1 MLNNVPVV
9 PTLSKITDPMLKSRE
24 NVIMYLIRFLFV
36 NPGGTTSIN
45 EGEMI
50 SFRKLLAMYGSK
62 DPEKLANKISE
73 MMTTSV
79 AHYFPD
85 DGINVV
91 CNMVKEDGYGEDG
104 TYLGNYS
111 IEIVARDR
119 DGYAIC
125 PNTLIKA
132 STDGL
137 DFKFVQ

>member
-9 PTLSKITDPMLKSRE
+9 PTLSKITDPMLKSKE

-50 SFRKLLAMYGSK
+50 SFRKLVAMYGSTN
-62 DPEKLANKISE
+62 PEQLANKISE
-73 MMTTSV
+73 MMATSV
-79 AHYFPD
+79 AHYFPN
-85 DGINVV
+85 DGISVV
-91 CNMVKEDGYGEDG
+91 CNMVKEEGYDKDG

-111 IEIVARDR
+111 IEIAARDR
-119 DGYAIC
+119 DGAAIC

-132 STDGL
+132 SADGL
-137 DFKFVQ
+137 EFKFVK

>member
-9 PTLSKITDPMLKSRE
+9 PTLSKITDPMLKSKE

-50 SFRKLLAMYGSK
+50 SFRKLVAMYGSTN
-62 DPEKLANKISE
+62 PEQLANKISE

-79 AHYFPD
+79 AHYFPN
-85 DGINVV
+85 DGISVV
-91 CNMVKEDGYGEDG
+91 CNVVKEEGYDKDG

-111 IEIVARDR
+111 IEIAARDR
-119 DGYAIC
+119 DGAAIC

-132 STDGL
+132 SADGL
-137 DFKFVQ
+137 EFKFVK

>member
-50 SFRKLLAMYGSK
+50 SFRKLVAMYGSR
-62 DPEKLANKISE
+62 DPDQLANKISE
-73 MMTTSV
+73 MMTAAA
-79 AHYFPD
+79 AHYFPN

-91 CNMVKEDGYGEDG
+91 CQMVKEDGYREDG
-104 TYLGNYS
+104 TYLGNYA
-111 IEIVARDR
+111 IEIAARDR
-119 DGYAIC
+119 DGVAIC
-125 PNTLIKA
+125 PNASIKA

-137 DFKFVQ
+137 DFKFVK